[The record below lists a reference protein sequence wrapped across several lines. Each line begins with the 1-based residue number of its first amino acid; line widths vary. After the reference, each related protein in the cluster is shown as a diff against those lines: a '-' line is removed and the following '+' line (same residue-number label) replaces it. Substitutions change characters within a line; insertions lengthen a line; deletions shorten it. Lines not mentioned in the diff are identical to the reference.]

1 MKNEPLI
8 FFHLKLV
15 AKISLAIGAV
25 AMIALV
31 IALTMITD
39 QSGASYSAIVQVQHL
54 KSENLG
60 KVMLLA
66 GLVLLAIT
74 GLVTW
79 LIALYSSFRIAGPL
93 YRFSQNLQLATAN
106 ESAALIN
113 IREGDSLQQEEEM
126 IKQTVMTVR
135 AYHAAVT
142 TAARQAS
149 DAIAAGD
156 ESGYALSIA
165 RLRMLDEKI
174 RI

>member
-1 MKNEPLI
+1 MKHEPLI

-31 IALTMITD
+31 IALTMITE
-39 QSGASYSAIVQVQHL
+39 QSGASYSAVVQVQQL

-66 GLVLLAIT
+66 GLVLVAIT
-74 GLVTW
+74 GLTTW

-93 YRFSQNLQLATAN
+93 YRFSQNLQLATN
-106 ESAALIN
+106 DESAALID
-113 IREGDSLQQEEEM
+113 IREGDSLRQEAEM

-149 DAIAAGD
+149 DALNAGD
-156 ESGYALSIA
+156 QTSYAQSIA
-165 RLRMLDEKI
+165 RLRMLDEKV